1 MTLEKFQGAG
11 KGAQCLILALSQLSR
26 QVEARE
32 GKRPH
37 LSDLRD
43 SGLIEQDADVVL
55 FVFREA
61 YYHSMGKPEDDKKL
75 AAWSEGAEQ
84 IHNRA
89 ELIIAKHRHGPTDTV
104 EMFFDPEL
112 TCFSSLGGATTASP
126 WAVDLGC
133 DIFEGQGREGYT
145 R

>member
-1 MTLEKFQGAG
+1 
-11 KGAQCLILALSQLSR
+11 
-26 QVEARE
+26 
-32 GKRPH
+32 
-37 LSDLRD
+37 
-43 SGLIEQDADVVL
+43 
-55 FVFREA
+55 
-61 YYHSMGKPEDDKKL
+61 MGKPEDDKKL

-112 TCFSSLGGATTASP
+112 TRFSSLGGATTASP

-133 DIFEGQGREGYT
+133 DVFDALMRSHRMFRSLPAPPTACNAQIVVRRFPLR
-145 R
+145 RRAS